1 MIRLK
6 RASIREVLLLAF
18 SAACIFSL
26 PSYLHATP
34 ANPLDDDADAPAP
47 LIVMAD
53 FNLDGIPDMA
63 QVLPAGQSSSS
74 PRVLT
79 VLLGRK
85 DGSFSEPVSAP
96 KLGHDPKAIVG
107 GDFNGDGNPDV
118 IVGDSDG
125 TLTEFLGDG
134 KGNLVSAG
142 EIAHLGSITSIAVG
156 DFNHDGIPDMA
167 ISDFRRSSITVLV
180 GSRDGSFQVAWQVAV
195 PVKQS
200 VFRVA
205 VADFNGDGM
214 PDLAVTD
221 EEDDTFQVLLGNG
234 NGTFTYS
241 AAMSNLKDPNSHCAT

>member
-1 MIRLK
+1 
-6 RASIREVLLLAF
+6 
-18 SAACIFSL
+18 
-26 PSYLHATP
+26 
-34 ANPLDDDADAPAP
+34 
-47 LIVMAD
+47 
-53 FNLDGIPDMA
+53 
-63 QVLPAGQSSSS
+63 
-74 PRVLT
+74 
-79 VLLGRK
+79 
-85 DGSFSEPVSAP
+85 
-96 KLGHDPKAIVG
+96 
-107 GDFNGDGNPDV
+107 
-118 IVGDSDG
+118 
-125 TLTEFLGDG
+125 
-134 KGNLVSAG
+134 
-142 EIAHLGSITSIAVG
+142 
-156 DFNHDGIPDMA
+156 MA